1 MSVCV
6 CVYISFR
13 GGGFNVCNAK
23 IFTSSN
29 IWRWIENMP
38 IFKRKIQCARRF
50 NSRVCLYAF
59 QIAMH
64 YVIQFD
70 GERRGDTKPMQKWWL
85 KLKLPIEHEQ
95 EEGRERETG
104 EGDTKNMEQTRI
116 RGGKIDSYWNTLFSI
131 ICRPFWK
138 CRITQTRYRF
148 RHDKYII
155 VRLRR

>member
-1 MSVCV
+1 
-6 CVYISFR
+6 
-13 GGGFNVCNAK
+13 
-23 IFTSSN
+23 
-29 IWRWIENMP
+29 MP

-70 GERRGDTKPMQKWWL
+70 GKRGERRGGTKPMQKWWL

-116 RGGKIDSYWNTLFSI
+116 RGGKIDSY
-131 ICRPFWK
+131 C
-138 CRITQTRYRF
+138 
-148 RHDKYII
+148 DA
-155 VRLRR
+155 

>member
-1 MSVCV
+1 
-6 CVYISFR
+6 
-13 GGGFNVCNAK
+13 
-23 IFTSSN
+23 
-29 IWRWIENMP
+29 
-38 IFKRKIQCARRF
+38 
-50 NSRVCLYAF
+50 
-59 QIAMH
+59 MH

-138 CRITQTRYRF
+138 MQDYTNKISISTW
-148 RHDKYII
+148 
-155 VRLRR
+155 

>member
-1 MSVCV
+1 
-6 CVYISFR
+6 
-13 GGGFNVCNAK
+13 
-23 IFTSSN
+23 
-29 IWRWIENMP
+29 MP

-95 EEGRERETG
+95 ERVYRRKAEKERQEREIRRIWNRHVFAG
-104 EGDTKNMEQTRI
+104 EKSI
-116 RGGKIDSYWNTLFSI
+116 PIATLEIPSF
-131 ICRPFWK
+131 RLFVDRFEK